1 MKKAFFQRGLRME
14 KRLLQSIPVIT
25 GLFVVANG
33 HADPIT
39 TIDSKLIVQQTSTIT
54 GKVLDSNGE
63 ALIGVNVL
71 EKGTTNGTITDFNG
85 NFTLNLSSSNAT
97 LVFSYI
103 GYVSQEIPAKG
114 KKNLTITL
122 KEDSETLDEV
132 VVVGYGTQKR

>member
-1 MKKAFFQRGLRME
+1 ME

-71 EKGTTNGTITDFNG
+71 EKEQPMVPSLI
-85 NFTLNLSSSNAT
+85 LM
-97 LVFSYI
+97 
-103 GYVSQEIPAKG
+103 EI
-114 KKNLTITL
+114 LL
-122 KEDSETLDEV
+122 
-132 VVVGYGTQKR
+132 

>member
-1 MKKAFFQRGLRME
+1 MKKGIFFREDSVWR

-85 NFTLNLSSSNAT
+85 NFTLNSYLSSTYKCNFLGADNK
-97 LVFSYI
+97 
-103 GYVSQEIPAKG
+103 Q
-114 KKNLTITL
+114 
-122 KEDSETLDEV
+122 
-132 VVVGYGTQKR
+132 